1 MTQVDKLPPN
11 QSGNEQRTLKQ
22 VFDEVFDSL
31 QGNDAARSA
40 ITALQESYDD
50 EKLAI
55 IFDTQREVAELREEI
70 ESAAANDGKIDD
82 IEKSGID
89 ANIDRERIEDTI
101 KSKVEGIETV
111 SDLRELSFDKLIE
124 LEGKYEGILFYAFT
138 DFVDSGSK
146 LNFDN
151 YYSWYKAPK
160 DGDSFEINFYGNQE
174 ANQRLGAGDIMPPT
188 VRGVTVYPGGSKD
201 DSDPEKRISTRRL
214 GLKGDGDHA
223 NSGFFDD
230 RGYIAI
236 YTGYMVTVG
245 GVDMSFDEKYRGPV
259 SADGRLGELKY
270 DAYAQDHDEVDSLF
284 VAQLPRGARTSKYH
298 GGASVDRAFR
308 RKHDLNKKL
317 PDRNIRK
324 ILDKVPD
331 LHRYTGAARE
341 KYRTQTGIDIPEN
354 IMYGIA
360 RVESS
365 FNVCAANPKS
375 SAKGLYQFLGSTWN
389 GFLAANPW
397 VYEKM
402 NKDSAWKDVDQ
413 MDWRFNP
420 EIMTYAAYWLAT
432 HDLTY
437 LYKHKGEARYSKFD
451 RSAFARSSGPS
462 TANPLKLSENDT
474 WILYLTHHDG
484 AGGALSRM
492 KFLGDRER
500 GTSEAVAARRAGLA
514 SWQGYSEGK
523 VKADKDAKSIIGIAD
538 RAMKSAKDYGQ
549 ELNGYTVPS
558 GSGNWGWGGE
568 AALATTTSASPSV
581 EEPVIAATTVDAP
594 TPKPV
599 ASTVV
604 RKAPV
609 RTEPAAPASYIPKPV
624 PKPSVATAPPPPQH
638 EVTHPEST
646 TPAFVAY
653 YKDTG
658 NLEAISG
665 RPVMKGK
672 TLYVGSSST
681 VGYTMNLGDEQP
693 PLRIA
698 ESGRSIT
705 WMQRQ
710 VAQTETSDLRS
721 CDRVILQG
729 GIKNILGSGLR
740 TPAQKADAMDQSVAA
755 MKAMVAD
762 IRSRAPGVAIY
773 VQEIVPWTKA
783 NTQLVRDYNGWL
795 NSGELDV
802 DGVIPIYQVMS
813 DVDGLW
819 DERFG
824 SSNSGDTLHCRKPKW
839 FAGIVADWV
848 DKKESDEL
856 NRTDGSVV
864 V

>member
-22 VFDEVFDSL
+22 VFGEVFDSFE
-31 QGNDAARSA
+31 GNDAARSA
-40 ITALQESYDD
+40 VTALQENYDD

-70 ESAAANDGKIDD
+70 ESAAINDGKIDD

-101 KSKVEGIETV
+101 KSKVESATTI
-111 SDLRELSFDKLIE
+111 SDLRELSFDNLLE

-138 DFVDSGSK
+138 DFAQSSAK
-146 LNFDN
+146 LDFDN

-160 DGDSFEINFYGNQE
+160 DGDSFKINFYGNEE
-174 ANQRLGAGDIMPPT
+174 ANNKLGAGDILPPT
-188 VRGVTVYPGGSKD
+188 VRGVTVYPGGSQD
-201 DSDPEKRISTRRL
+201 DADSEKRVSTRRL

-236 YTGYMVTVG
+236 YTGYMITVG
-245 GVDMSFDEKYRGPV
+245 SVDMSFDEKYRGPAL
-259 SADGRLGELKY
+259 ADSRLGELKY
-270 DAYAQDHDEVDSLF
+270 DAYGQDHAKTDSQF
-284 VAQLPRGARTSKYH
+284 VSELPEGARTSKYH
-298 GGASVDRAFR
+298 SGDMVDRAFIR
-308 RKHDLNKKL
+308 DHDLNKKL
-317 PDRNIRK
+317 PERNIRK

-331 LHRYTGAARE
+331 LHRYTSAARE
-341 KYRTQTGIDIPEN
+341 KYKTQTGIDIPEN

-365 FNVCAANPKS
+365 FNVCAANSKS
-375 SAKGLYQFLGSTWN
+375 SARGLYQFLGSTWN

-432 HDLTY
+432 RDLTY
-437 LYKHKGEARYSKFD
+437 LHKHKGEVRYSRFD
-451 RSAFARSSGPS
+451 QSSFARSSGPS

-484 AGGALSRM
+484 AGGALNRM
-492 KFLGDRER
+492 QFLGDRER

-549 ELNGYTVPS
+549 ELNGYTVPG

-568 AALATTTSASPSV
+568 AALATTTSAGDTAVP
-581 EEPVIAATTVDAP
+581 AAVVSAP

-604 RKAPV
+604 RKAP
-609 RTEPAAPASYIPKPV
+609 A

-638 EVTHPEST
+638 EVTHSEST

-681 VGYTMNLGDEQP
+681 VGYTMNLRDEQP
-693 PLRIA
+693 PLRIS

-710 VAQTETSDLRS
+710 VAQTSTSDLRS

-762 IRSRAPGVAIY
+762 IRSRAPGAKIY

-848 DKKESDEL
+848 DKKESGEL

>member
-432 HDLTY
+432 RDLTY

-538 RAMKSAKDYGQ
+538 RAMKS
-549 ELNGYTVPS
+549 
-558 GSGNWGWGGE
+558 
-568 AALATTTSASPSV
+568 
-581 EEPVIAATTVDAP
+581 
-594 TPKPV
+594 
-599 ASTVV
+599 
-604 RKAPV
+604 
-609 RTEPAAPASYIPKPV
+609 
-624 PKPSVATAPPPPQH
+624 
-638 EVTHPEST
+638 
-646 TPAFVAY
+646 
-653 YKDTG
+653 
-658 NLEAISG
+658 
-665 RPVMKGK
+665 
-672 TLYVGSSST
+672 
-681 VGYTMNLGDEQP
+681 
-693 PLRIA
+693 
-698 ESGRSIT
+698 
-705 WMQRQ
+705 
-710 VAQTETSDLRS
+710 
-721 CDRVILQG
+721 
-729 GIKNILGSGLR
+729 
-740 TPAQKADAMDQSVAA
+740 
-755 MKAMVAD
+755 
-762 IRSRAPGVAIY
+762 
-773 VQEIVPWTKA
+773 
-783 NTQLVRDYNGWL
+783 
-795 NSGELDV
+795 
-802 DGVIPIYQVMS
+802 
-813 DVDGLW
+813 
-819 DERFG
+819 
-824 SSNSGDTLHCRKPKW
+824 
-839 FAGIVADWV
+839 
-848 DKKESDEL
+848 
-856 NRTDGSVV
+856 
-864 V
+864 